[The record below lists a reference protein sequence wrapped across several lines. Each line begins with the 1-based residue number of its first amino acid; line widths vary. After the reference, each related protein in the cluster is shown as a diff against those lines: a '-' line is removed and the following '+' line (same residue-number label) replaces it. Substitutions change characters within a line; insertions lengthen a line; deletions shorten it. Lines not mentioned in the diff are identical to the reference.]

1 MILCTVQLRLALPVT
16 DLCYR
21 FNISKTTTSRIFLE
35 TLNIFFVRLKL
46 LMYWPDP
53 PDRAKFRTKISVII
67 DCFEIFI
74 ERSSNLTARHLT
86 WSSYKQHS
94 TIKYLIG
101 ITPQG
106 TISFNSESWSG
117 CASDQRNTQNSNF
130 LSKLTDGYTLP
141 SVILTDGL
149 RQRYSILEQTIPI
162 TFLGVSDNT
171 TTLDKIVV
179 VSCYLVN
186 LCPSVVLFE

>member
-1 MILCTVQLRLALPVT
+1 MKFLLNVQVILLHVT
-16 DLCYR
+16 LHGHH
-21 FNISKTTTSRIFLE
+21 ISSIAQ
-35 TLNIFFVRLKL
+35 LNIL
-46 LMYWPDP
+46 
-53 PDRAKFRTKISVII
+53 
-67 DCFEIFI
+67 
-74 ERSSNLTARHLT
+74 
-86 WSSYKQHS
+86 
-94 TIKYLIG
+94 G

-130 LSKLTDGYTLP
+130 LSKLTDGYTLL